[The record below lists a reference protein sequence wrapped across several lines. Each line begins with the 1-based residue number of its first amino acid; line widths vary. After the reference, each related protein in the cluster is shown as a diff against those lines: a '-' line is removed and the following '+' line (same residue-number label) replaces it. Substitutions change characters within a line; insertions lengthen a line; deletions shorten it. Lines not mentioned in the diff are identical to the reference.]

1 MPFLYP
7 FFVKYLSELSLWDN
21 EKHKFVDEYSKNNAI
36 HSLQYIINSKTD
48 NVEWRVILNKL
59 LCGCEYNENIYSGY
73 IFDDDKEKRKQQI
86 LKLKKLSVEI
96 IRTCIKQWEELQKL
110 KKFKGFTRGVTV
122 KNFKEYFLN
131 RAAIIKVYRMTNDKD
146 SFFSYLI
153 ELSTKI
159 YDEEIATIPWVI
171 DKIQLPWMGKPIYVT
186 NLIIKYKKE

>member
-1 MPFLYP
+1 M
-7 FFVKYLSELSLWDN
+7 
-21 EKHKFVDEYSKNNAI
+21 
-36 HSLQYIINSKTD
+36 
-48 NVEWRVILNKL
+48 
-59 LCGCEYNENIYSGY
+59 
-73 IFDDDKEKRKQQI
+73 
-86 LKLKKLSVEI
+86 EI

>member
-1 MPFLYP
+1 M
-7 FFVKYLSELSLWDN
+7 
-21 EKHKFVDEYSKNNAI
+21 
-36 HSLQYIINSKTD
+36 QYIINSRTD

-59 LCGCEYNENIYSGY
+59 LCGGEYNENIYSGY
-73 IFDDDKEKRKQQI
+73 IFDDDKEKRKQQLNKI
-86 LKLKKLSVEI
+86 KKLSVEI

-110 KKFKGFTRGVTV
+110 KNLKDFTRGVTI

-146 SFFSYLI
+146 SFFSYLL

-159 YDEEIATIPWVI
+159 YDKDIATIPWII

-186 NLIIKYKKE
+186 NLIIKYKKKE